1 MMTEEEAKKS
11 FCPFMRDIVPIEV
24 QGPQIGQKI
33 PVGIVPAN
41 RYPDGRG
48 TCCIGKFCMMW
59 RWGDE
64 SQWKETKQKNADGEY
79 THTLNEPQGY
89 CGLGGKP

>member
-1 MMTEEEAKKS
+1 MMTEDEAKKS

-59 RWGDE
+59 RWVNGPD
-64 SQWKETKQKNADGEY
+64 AGG
-79 THTLNEPQGY
+79 QGY
-89 CGLGGKP
+89 CGLGGQP